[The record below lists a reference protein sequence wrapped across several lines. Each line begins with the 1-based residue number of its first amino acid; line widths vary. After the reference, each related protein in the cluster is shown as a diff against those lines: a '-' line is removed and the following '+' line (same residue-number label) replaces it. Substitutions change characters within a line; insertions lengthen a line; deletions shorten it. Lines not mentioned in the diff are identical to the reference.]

1 MSGPANG
8 QIRRSQVI
16 TTWGPGALL
25 DLPRDS
31 AIVGGLEEW
40 SRKNL
45 ERIEEPRL
53 AAKLRGLLQGKEPQF
68 YAPPANYGTRWEQ
81 PEHIKAWRFPAWCVV
96 TDRATGVDSSSTRSR
111 RLVKRRALDEKGRYD
126 GRPVVPTRFVRACR
140 RGHVDDLDW
149 RGFVHKGQSGCPTTG
164 ALWLDEI
171 GTSGDLADLSVR
183 CVCGAKRRLLDA
195 TEGDSLGRCE
205 GYRPWLGADAS
216 EECFET
222 SRLLIRTASNSWFPQ
237 LVSVLSLPR
246 HTTVIEDAVRS
257 VLEIVEHGTE
267 VGDLRTYRKNPVVA
281 AALSAFD
288 DEEVLKTI
296 KRLSNGESEDPP
308 VKGAEL
314 EAILA
319 APEGFDATPEDANFH
334 ARKLPSRPDYDGVAS
349 VVQLHRLRE
358 VLTLTGF
365 TRFEADMPTIH
376 GDYPSEVKT
385 APLAEHPTWFPAV
398 ENRGEGVF
406 LGFDSRAIRDWE
418 CRPGVSERVA
428 ALSEGHERWRRER
441 EKSHDFPSGAYIF
454 LHTLAHLLMRS
465 LALDCGYPASSI
477 RERIYV
483 EKDIGYGLLL
493 YTASPDAEGTLGGL
507 VQQAHRM
514 DAHLRR
520 TLTMAGLCSN
530 DPVCSEHRPN
540 DPEERHLHGAACH
553 ACALVAETSCEMRNE
568 YLDRALVV
576 PIIGEANAAFFPK
589 P

>member
-1 MSGPANG
+1 MSGPPNG

-31 AIVGGLEEW
+31 AIVGGLDEW
-40 SRKNL
+40 PLRNL

-53 AAKLRGLLQGKEPQF
+53 AAKLRGLLQGRAPKF

-81 PEHIKAWRFPAWCVV
+81 PEHIKAWRFPSWCVV
-96 TDRATGVDSSSTRSR
+96 TDRTAGADSSSPRSR
-111 RLVKRRALDEKGRYD
+111 RLVKRRALDERGRYD

-149 RGFVHKGQSGCPTTG
+149 SGFVHRGKSGCPTTG

-183 CVCGAKRRLLDA
+183 CVCNAKRRLLDA
-195 TEGDSLGRCE
+195 TEGDALGHCE
-205 GYRPWLGADAS
+205 GHRPWLGADAS
-216 EECFET
+216 EGCTET

-246 HTTVIEDAVRS
+246 HTTAIEEAVRS
-257 VLEIVEHGTE
+257 VWHIVEHST
-267 VGDLRTYRKNPVVA
+267 VVSDLRTHRKNPTVA
-281 AALSAFD
+281 AALDALDDHEVFATIQRLSTGK
-288 DEEVLKTI
+288 DEE
-296 KRLSNGESEDPP
+296 PQ
-308 VKGAEL
+308 VKSAEL

-319 APEGFDATPEDANFH
+319 APEGFDSTPEDANFH
-334 ARKLPSRPDYDGVAS
+334 ARRLPSRPDYDGVAS
-349 VVQLHRLRE
+349 IVQLHRLRE

-376 GDYPSEVKT
+376 GDYASAVKP
-385 APLAEHPTWFPAV
+385 APLAERPAWFPAV

-406 LGFDSRAIRDWE
+406 LGFDAQAIRDWE
-418 CRPGVSERVA
+418 RHRGVSERVA
-428 ALSEGHERWRRER
+428 ALSEGHERWQRER
-441 EKSHDFPSGAYIF
+441 GRSHTFPDGAYIL
-454 LHTLAHLLMRS
+454 LHTLSHLLMRS

-483 EKDIGYGLLL
+483 EKAGYGLLL

-514 DAHLRR
+514 EVHLRR
-520 TLTMAGLCSN
+520 TLTMARLCSN

-576 PIIGEANAAFFPK
+576 PIVGEASAAFFPK

>member
-31 AIVGGLEEW
+31 AIVGGLDEW
-40 SRKNL
+40 PRRKL

-53 AAKLRGLLQGKEPQF
+53 AAKLRGRLQGRAPKF

-96 TDRATGVDSSSTRSR
+96 TDRATDVDPFSPRSR
-111 RLVKRRALDEKGRYD
+111 RLVKRRALDEKGRYEN
-126 GRPVVPTRFVRACR
+126 RPVVPTRFVRACR

-149 RGFVHKGQSGCPTTG
+149 RGFVHRGHTGCSTTG

-195 TEGDSLGRCE
+195 TEGDALGQCE
-205 GYRPWLGADAS
+205 GHRPWLGADAS

-246 HTTVIEDAVRS
+246 HTTAIEEAVRS
-257 VLEIVEHGTE
+257 VWHIVEHSTE
-267 VGDLRTYRKNPVVA
+267 VGDLRIHRKNPTVA
-281 AALSAFD
+281 AALDAFD
-288 DEEVLKTI
+288 DHEVFVTI
-296 KRLSNGESEDPP
+296 QRLSTGEDEEPQ

-314 EAILA
+314 EAILG
-319 APEGFDATPEDANFH
+319 APEGFDSTPEDANFH
-334 ARKLPSRPDYDGVAS
+334 ARRLPSRPDSNGVAS

-358 VLTLTGF
+358 VLALTGF

-376 GDYPSEVKT
+376 GDYASAVKP
-385 APLAEHPTWFPAV
+385 APLAERPAWFPAV

-406 LGFDSRAIRDWE
+406 LGFDAQAIRDWE
-418 CRPGVSERVA
+418 RRHGVSERVA
-428 ALSEGHERWRRER
+428 ALSVGHERWQRER
-441 EKSHDFPSGAYIF
+441 GKSHAFPDGAYIL
-454 LHTLAHLLMRS
+454 LHTLSHLLMRS

-483 EKDIGYGLLL
+483 EDAGYGLLL
-493 YTASPDAEGTLGGL
+493 YTASPDADGTLGGL

-520 TLTMAGLCSN
+520 TLAMARLCSN
-530 DPVCSEHRPN
+530 DPVCAEHRPN

-576 PIIGEANAAFFPK
+576 PIIGEANAAFFSK
-589 P
+589 S